1 MRESR
6 TPAPRGRR
14 GSHARPNGMSG
25 RISVPMPRPPR
36 LDQQPEQQP
45 PRSPFSQRSATSV
58 PGAPWRGQRPISIF
72 GAAASG
78 AGRGAGAAGASS
90 LGRRPGGALFPT
102 IRDSDL
108 IARIPKPRAIRAK
121 VVCLLVVPIIS
132 LMTLWGLAAVQT
144 AQTVYALTQLKQ
156 LDAAVTMPNDNL
168 ISALQRERIDV
179 ARFLGSA
186 GDAGGQP
193 SSALTA
199 DYAGTDASADALRN
213 GAGTA
218 AAATTG
224 LGVQVS
230 GPMSAL
236 LTDLSGL
243 PGLRG
248 EVARRQVTWTTA
260 SAGYTKAIGDA
271 LVLGNSLNAT
281 LTKVGQ
287 NGQIASDA
295 WAVTQL
301 ARSREMLA
309 RQAAIVA
316 QAQAHGGGAAL
327 DADSYRQFAGAY
339 YSQHEL
345 EQIALAQ
352 LRDVDVT
359 AYQRVTS
366 AASYQR
372 LQGAQQ
378 AVLNAGDQSTN
389 GGAVAQAEG
398 TWTALAPGELDRLGD
413 VVSGAGAAAIAQVN
427 PYSRALE
434 TKAGAGVLLGLFAVT
449 VSLLVS
455 VWVGRGLVIELV
467 GLRDSALDLARRR
480 LPSAIA
486 KLRAGQEVDLEAEVG
501 QGTLGIS
508 TLARSAAGGSGA
520 LPMGGSGADDG
531 SDEVGQVALALATV
545 HRAAL
550 RAALDRAEAVSG
562 VAGIF
567 LNLARRS
574 QVLLHRQ
581 LALLDLM
588 ERRIED
594 PADLEDLFR
603 LDHLATRM
611 RRHAEGLIILSGA
624 APGRSWRRPVPLMDV
639 VRAAVAEVEDY
650 ARVDVRQ
657 MPDARV
663 AGAAV
668 ADLTHLLAELVEN
681 ATSFSPPHT
690 RVHVQG
696 ALVAAGYA
704 LEVEDRGLGMGA
716 EALAE
721 ANLRIERDRPDDL
734 LDSDR
739 LGLFVVSRLARR
751 HGIRVAL
758 RQSAYGG
765 TTAVVL
771 LPKALLVESELT
783 PGARPAAIGSRQTSD
798 NSRAEAPD
806 RTSQAAQRNGALVA
820 SGPVATGRPA
830 SSAAGSGHPAAPM
843 ARSGA
848 AETRTAHIKPTSAH
862 PPESISASPSTSG
875 RATGGPPPLG
885 TLPRRIP
892 DQGDSTSPD
901 SYIAEP
907 GDRELEPDVIALDP
921 ALLRASTGPETPGGL
936 PRRVKQASLAPGL
949 RMDPGPSGA
958 SLDAD
963 EDPLLRTPEQARATM
978 AAYQQ
983 GWSRGRFGPGPADPA
998 PLAQD

>member
-1 MRESR
+1 
-6 TPAPRGRR
+6 
-14 GSHARPNGMSG
+14 MSG

-36 LDQQPEQQP
+36 QGQQSEQQP
-45 PRSPFSQRSATSV
+45 PYPPLSQQSSIRAARAS
-58 PGAPWRGQRPISIF
+58 WRGQRAISMFSTITPGAARSA
-72 GAAASG
+72 GAAAS
-78 AGRGAGAAGASS
+78 A
-90 LGRRPGGALFPT
+90 LGRRNGGALFPT
-102 IRDSDL
+102 IRDSEV
-108 IARIPKPRAIRAK
+108 IARIPRPRSIRAK
-121 VVCLLVVPIIS
+121 VVCLLVVPIVS

-156 LDAAVTMPNDNL
+156 VGTAVSVPNDNL
-168 ISALQRERIDV
+168 ISALQRERIDA
-179 ARFLGSA
+179 ARFL
-186 GDAGGQP
+186 GGQP
-193 SSALTA
+193 SSALNA
-199 DYAGTDASADALRN
+199 DYAGTDASANALRD

-224 LGVQVS
+224 LGTQVS
-230 GPMSAL
+230 SPMAAL

-248 EVARRQVTWTTA
+248 EVSRRQVTWTTA
-260 SAGYTKAIGDA
+260 NAGYTKAISDA
-271 LVLGNSLNAT
+271 LELGNGLRAA

-287 NGQIASDA
+287 NEQIASDA
-295 WAVTQL
+295 WAVTEL

-316 QAQAHGGGAAL
+316 QAQAQSGGAPLSA
-327 DADSYRQFAGAY
+327 DAYRQFAGAY

-345 EQIALAQ
+345 EQGALAQ
-352 LRDVDVT
+352 LRDVDVA

-366 AASYQR
+366 SDSYQR

-378 AVLNAGDQSTN
+378 TLLNAGDQGANRSAITQAQST
-389 GGAVAQAEG
+389 
-398 TWTALAPGELDRLGD
+398 WSSLAPAELDRLGD
-413 VVSGAGAAAIAQVN
+413 VVSGAGVASIAQVS

-455 VWVGRGLVIELV
+455 VWIGRGLVVELV

-480 LPSAIA
+480 LPGAIA
-486 KLRAGQEVDLEAEVG
+486 KLRAGQEIDLEAEVG
-501 QGTLGIS
+501 QGTLGVS
-508 TLARSAAGGSGA
+508 TLSRSSIGGAGAGAPGAGGA
-520 LPMGGSGADDG
+520 EDG
-531 SDEVGQVALALATV
+531 SDEVGQVAMALATV

-550 RAALDRAEAVSG
+550 RATLDRAEAVNG

-639 VRAAVAEVEDY
+639 VRAAVAEVEDF

-657 MPDARV
+657 MPDARI

-668 ADLTHLLAELVEN
+668 ADLTHLIAELVEN

-690 RVHVQG
+690 RVQVQG
-696 ALVAAGYA
+696 AQVAAGYA

-751 HGIRVAL
+751 HGVKVAL
-758 RQSAYGG
+758 RRSAYGG

-771 LPKALLVESELT
+771 LPKALLVDSEL
-783 PGARPAAIGSRQTSD
+783 PAGSRPAAIGAPQTSD
-798 NSRAEAPD
+798 DGRDTAPGR
-806 RTSQAAQRNGALVA
+806 RTTLTPTPTPTARRTGALVGSGSTTA
-820 SGPVATGRPA
+820 SGGAA
-830 SSAAGSGHPAAPM
+830 SSAARPPHTAAPM
-843 ARSGA
+843 ARSA
-848 AETRTAHIKPTSAH
+848 AAGTKAPHTGQASAAA
-862 PPESISASPSTSG
+862 PASASPQAPHDPMPSHD
-875 RATGGPPPLG
+875 P
-885 TLPRRIP
+885 LPRRAPSRP
-892 DQGDSTSPD
+892 DQTSPG
-901 SYIAEP
+901 SHPAAP
-907 GDRELEPDVIALDP
+907 GDPGFDTGVAAAPDP
-921 ALLRASTGPETPGGL
+921 APLRASTEPETPVGL

-949 RMDPGPSGA
+949 RTDPGPAGA
-958 SLDAD
+958 TFDSDAD
-963 EDPLLRTPEQARATM
+963 PAPRTPEQARATM
-978 AAYQQ
+978 AAYQK
-983 GWSRGRFGPGPADPA
+983 GWSRGRSGPGNAA
-998 PLAQD
+998 PPTED